1 MTRRPRSS
9 ADASAQHRIALG
21 ETRSRFLFARK
32 QAASHASAANYCRVR
47 DVGSWSTPRRE
58 Q

>member
-1 MTRRPRSS
+1 MHRKPGSA
-9 ADASAQHRIALG
+9 ADAPAHRRAGQG

-32 QAASHASAANYCRVR
+32 QAAAHASAANYCRVR
-47 DVGSWSTPRRE
+47 DVGSWSAPRRE